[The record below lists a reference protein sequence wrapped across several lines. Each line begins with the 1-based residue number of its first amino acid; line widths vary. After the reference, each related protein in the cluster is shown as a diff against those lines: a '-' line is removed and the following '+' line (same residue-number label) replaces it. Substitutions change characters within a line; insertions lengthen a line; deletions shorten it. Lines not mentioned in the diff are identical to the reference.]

1 MGNRA
6 HNGLIKRKET
16 KTMRHILNSALSMVA
31 IAAFGYVMFAF
42 TIPAIDTF
50 ERENGFPFGQM
61 CQAYN
66 SCK

>member
-1 MGNRA
+1 
-6 HNGLIKRKET
+6 
-16 KTMRHILNSALSMVA
+16 MRHILNSALSMVA